1 MAAVSA
7 REDSRSGT
15 MRLDRR
21 SLLAAGGLGVA
32 AGLAP
37 TLGVAAEIDRL
48 AIADEGWRLWI
59 DTAASWKDDI
69 LHLPSAVDLQTLPV
83 NPPTGGWA
91 SLGSAE
97 ALSVDLPTTV
107 EQHLWG
113 KFGKRPYGPDEYRY
127 AEDDD
132 VPRNGAYRGVSWWSK
147 SIDIPAAAKGRR
159 VMLNLRGARLRAE
172 VFLNETLVGYSIMS
186 ELPFSCDLTQAMR
199 PGEANRL
206 AIRIT
211 NPGGR
216 FDWRD
221 STTMVWGKV
230 KLFASH
236 GFGGL
241 DRGLTLSLHPRSARI
256 EDAWVLNTPEPRRV
270 TGYMEVV
277 LEQPFAPAELTALR
291 SKATLE
297 LVDDRTGRLTPADI
311 RLDDLQMVDAVRLRA
326 RFTVSAPG
334 AQLWDLETPNLYRLR
349 FRWTEAKGVIDT
361 REIRFGFRWFG
372 VEGVGTDALL
382 RLNGRRVRLY
392 SAISW
397 GYWGYNGLWPTREL
411 ARREVTSA
419 KTLGLNTL
427 HFHRNVGKPEVFA
440 AMDEM
445 GLLRVMEPGG
455 GRHAVGKDLKPG
467 ESLSPAD
474 AFSRQFMVEKCQAMA
489 RAFRSHPSLV
499 HYTLQN
505 EIGANLANPD
515 VQAVL
520 KTIHDLDP
528 SRAVI
533 LNDGFV
539 KRGAAQAMYLPY
551 SDHYYRSDVEEWG
564 GWWVEHQAAGDQ
576 WYDRFYKGK
585 DDYVHRQ
592 TGKPFI
598 VEFGEMQGCAVAD
611 NHARMVADILAH
623 GGKSYD
629 LEDHRAVVA
638 ATNGYLERWGFQKA
652 FPTSEHLFLSVGRK
666 AYESWRNY
674 LENIRIGD
682 TVDVAA
688 ISGWE
693 STAIENHSGIVD
705 NLRYFK
711 ADPTLL
717 SQSLRP
723 VMAIA
728 KPRRLAYALGEA
740 AELDLYLLNDTGKAV
755 AGEIVL
761 SLVSPDGGE
770 VVIGRYP
777 APAQT
782 PDQFSY
788 LLAERVRTPP
798 FAREGLHRLRVTFAG
813 VASERELWAT
823 GPGPRRAGRLRIG
836 ISGVAKSLRSQIETI
851 PNLAVEDFKPGVAY
865 DGIIASGLKG
875 DEIARRQVGEQTG
888 LEAQP
893 KKGENAPLV
902 LGELPP
908 EVLVAV
914 RSGAPLLAMVQEDGL
929 AEGVATQLAALG
941 LFSYAGQVGGL
952 RAPWMGNWNY
962 VRAHRTFEGVP
973 VDMGLSVLHQV
984 EGQPSNGLLVEGP
997 EVEVIAA
1004 YSRDHDRKNGAASFI
1019 ARKDAMRVLVHRL
1032 PDMVGPLQARWLA
1045 NAIDW
1050 LGQDGRRS

>member
-1 MAAVSA
+1 MSWTV
-7 REDSRSGT
+7 GV
-15 MRLDRR
+15 DRR
-21 SLLAAGGLGVA
+21 GFLAAGGLGVA
-32 AGLAP
+32 VSLAP
-37 TLGVAAEIDRL
+37 TVASAARTDPL
-48 AIADEGWRLWI
+48 AIPDEGWRLWI
-59 DTAASWKDDI
+59 DTAAAWKDDV
-69 LHLPSAVDLQTLPV
+69 LHLPSAVDLKTLPV

-91 SLGSAE
+91 SLGSNDAV
-97 ALSVDLPTTV
+97 SVDLPTTV

-113 KFGKRPYGPDEYRY
+113 KFGERPYGADEYRY

-132 VPRNGAYRGVSWWSK
+132 IPRYGAYKGVSWWCK
-147 SIDIPAAAKGRR
+147 AIDIPASAKGQR
-159 VMLNLRGARLRAE
+159 VMLHLRGARLRAE
-172 VFLNETLVGYSIMS
+172 VFLNEKLVGYSIMS
-186 ELPFSCDLTQAMR
+186 ELPFNCDLTVAMR
-199 PGEANRL
+199 PAQTNRL

-221 STTMVWGKV
+221 STTMTWGKV

-241 DRGLTLSLHPRSARI
+241 DRGLTLSIHPLPARI
-256 EDAWVLNTPEPRRV
+256 DDAWVLNTPDAQRV
-270 TGYMEVV
+270 TGFMEIA
-277 LEQPFAPAELTALR
+277 LDQPVTPDRLAGLR
-291 SKATLE
+291 AKAGLE
-297 LVDDRTGRLTPADI
+297 LVDDRTGRVVPADI
-311 RLDDLQMVDAVRLRA
+311 RLETLESFDPTRLTA
-326 RFTVSAPG
+326 RFTVCAPT
-334 AQLWDLETPNLYRLR
+334 ARLWGLETPELYRLR
-349 FRWTEAKGVIDT
+349 FRWTERKGAVDT
-361 REIRFGFRWFG
+361 REVRFGFRWFG
-372 VEGVGTDALL
+372 VEGMGTDALL

-397 GYWGYNGLWPTREL
+397 GYWGYNGLWPTPEL
-411 ARREVTSA
+411 ARREVAAA

-427 HFHRNVGKPEVFA
+427 HFHRNVGKAEVFT

-455 GRHAVGKDLKPG
+455 GRHAIGKDLKPG
-467 ESLSPAD
+467 ESLSPGD

-499 HYTLQN
+499 QYTLQN

-515 VQAVL
+515 VQTVL
-520 KTIHDLDP
+520 KAIHDLDP
-528 SRAVI
+528 SRAVV

-551 SDHYYRSDVEEWG
+551 SDHYYRSDVEAWG
-564 GWWVEHQAAGDQ
+564 GWWVEHQGAGDQ
-576 WYDRFYKGK
+576 WYDKFYQGR
-585 DDYVHRQ
+585 DDYIHRQ

-611 NHARMVADILAH
+611 NHAGMVAEILAH

-638 ATNGYLERWGFQKA
+638 ATNSYLDRWGFQKA

-705 NLRYFK
+705 NLRGFK
-711 ADPTLL
+711 ADPVLL
-717 SQSLRP
+717 SQALRP

-728 KPRRLAYALGEA
+728 KPRSLAYALGEMA
-740 AELDLYLLNDTGKAV
+740 DLDLYLLNDTGRPV
-755 AGEIVL
+755 AGEIVVT
-761 SLVSPDGGE
+761 LVAADHVE
-770 VVIGRYP
+770 TVIGRWP
-777 APAQT
+777 APVQT

-788 LLAERVRTPP
+788 LLAEHVRAIP
-798 FAREGLHRLRVTFAG
+798 FLREGLHRLRVAFAG
-813 VASERELWAT
+813 VVSERELWVTDLA
-823 GPGPRRAGRLRIG
+823 PRRARRLRIG
-836 ISGVAKSLRSQIETI
+836 VAGIARNLRSQLEAV
-851 PNLAVEDFKPGVAY
+851 PNLAIEEFKPGIRY
-865 DGIIASGLKG
+865 DGVVVSGLKG

-893 KKGENAPLV
+893 KKDEKPALV
-902 LGELPP
+902 LGDVPS
-908 EVLVAV
+908 EVLAAV
-914 RSGAPLLAMVQEDGL
+914 RSGTPLLAMVQEDGL
-929 AEGVATQLAALG
+929 AEGVAKQLATLG
-941 LFSYAGQVGGL
+941 LFTYAGQVGGL

-962 VRAHRTFEGVP
+962 VRAHETFAGIP
-973 VDMGLSVLHQV
+973 TDMGMSVLHQV
-984 EGQPSNGLLVEGP
+984 EGQPSNGLLVDGAG
-997 EVEVIAA
+997 VEVIAA
-1004 YSRDHDRKNGAASFI
+1004 YSRDHDRGNGAASFI
-1019 ARKDAMRVLVHRL
+1019 ARKEAMRVLVHRL
-1032 PDMVGPLQARWLA
+1032 PDMAGPLQARWLS

-1050 LGQDGRRS
+1050 LGGTADETA

>member
-1 MAAVSA
+1 
-7 REDSRSGT
+7 

-32 AGLAP
+32 ASLAP
-37 TLGVAAEIDRL
+37 SLASAAKTDPL
-48 AIADEGWRLWI
+48 TVPDDGWRLWI
-59 DTAASWKDDI
+59 DTAAAWKDDDI
-69 LHLPSAVDLQTLPV
+69 HLPGRFDLATLPV
-83 NPPTGGWA
+83 NPPTGGWGALA
-91 SLGSAE
+91 SSDA
-97 ALSVDLPTTV
+97 VTVTLPTTV
-107 EQHLWG
+107 EQHFWG
-113 KFGKRPYGPDEYRY
+113 KFGTRPYGADEYRY

-132 VPRNGAYRGVSWWSK
+132 VPRYGAYKGVSWWTK
-147 SIDIPAAAKGRR
+147 SLDIPAAAKGKR
-159 VMLNLRGARLRAE
+159 VMLNIRGARLRAE
-172 VFLNETLVGYSIMS
+172 VFLNEQLVGYSIMS
-186 ELPFSCDLTQAMR
+186 ELPIVCDLTRAMR
-199 PGEANRL
+199 PGQANRL

-221 STTMVWGKV
+221 STTMTWGKA

-241 DRGLTLSLHPRSARI
+241 DRGLTLSVHPLAARI
-256 EDAWVLNTPEPRRV
+256 DDAWVLNTPEPRRV
-270 TGYMEVV
+270 TALMEVAFDKPV
-277 LEQPFAPAELTALR
+277 AEGRSAACGAKASASADRRQDRPAGRRRHSPGGLGAHRRAPPARAL
-291 SKATLE
+291 L
-297 LVDDRTGRLTPADI
+297 GRGAD
-311 RLDDLQMVDAVRLRA
+311 A
-326 RFTVSAPG
+326 R
-334 AQLWDLETPNLYRLR
+334 LWDLDTPDLYRLQV
-349 FRWTEAKGVIDT
+349 RWADKRDAVDT
-361 REIRFGFRWFG
+361 REVRFGFRWFG

-397 GYWGYNGLWPTREL
+397 GYWGFNGLWPTPEL

-455 GRHAVGKDLKPG
+455 GRHAIGKDLKPG

-474 AFSRQFMVEKCQAMA
+474 AFSRDFLVEKCKAMA

-499 HYTLQN
+499 QYTLQN

-520 KTIHDLDP
+520 KAIHDIDP

-564 GWWVEHQAAGDQ
+564 GWWVEHQGAGDQ
-576 WYDRFYKGK
+576 WYDKFYQGK
-585 DDYVHRQ
+585 DDYIHRQ

-611 NHARMVADILAH
+611 NHPAMIVEILAK

-629 LEDHRAVVA
+629 LEDHKAVVA
-638 ATNGYLERWGFQKA
+638 PTNSYLERWGFQKA
-652 FPTSEHLFLSVGRK
+652 FPTSEALFLSVGRK
-666 AYESWRNY
+666 AYEAWREY
-674 LENIRIGD
+674 LENIRIGE

-705 NLRYFK
+705 VLRGFK
-711 ADPTLL
+711 ADPALM

-723 VMAIA
+723 VLAIA
-728 KPRRLAYALGEA
+728 KPRALAYAAGDS

-755 AGEIVL
+755 AGELVL
-761 SLVSPDGGE
+761 SLVGPDGSVEPLGRWPVPAQSPD
-770 VVIGRYP
+770 R
-777 APAQT
+777 
-782 PDQFSY
+782 FSY
-788 LLAERVRTPP
+788 LVAERVRTP
-798 FAREGLHRLRVTFAG
+798 ALRREGLNVIRIALGDIV
-813 VASERELWAT
+813 SDREIWVT
-823 GPGPRRAGRLRIG
+823 GPAPKAAKPARIG
-836 ISGVAKSLRSQIETI
+836 VSGIARSLRDQLTAV
-851 PNLAVEDFKPGVAY
+851 PGVVVEDFKPGVRY
-865 DGIIASGLKG
+865 DGIIASGLKS
-875 DEIARRQVGEQTG
+875 DEIVRRQVGEQTG

-893 KKGENAPLV
+893 KKGEKPVVV
-902 LGELPP
+902 LGDLPP
-908 EVLVAV
+908 EV
-914 RSGAPLLAMVQEDGL
+914 SGGGQGGVPLLAMVQEDGL
-929 AEGVATQLAALG
+929 AEGVAKQLSGLG
-941 LFSYAGQVGGL
+941 LFDSRRPSRGPARALDGQLELCPRPFHL
-952 RAPWMGNWNY
+952 RRPSGRHGHERAAPG
-962 VRAHRTFEGVP
+962 RGPA
-973 VDMGLSVLHQV
+973 V
-984 EGQPSNGLLVEGP
+984 E
-997 EVEVIAA
+997 
-1004 YSRDHDRKNGAASFI
+1004 
-1019 ARKDAMRVLVHRL
+1019 
-1032 PDMVGPLQARWLA
+1032 
-1045 NAIDW
+1045 
-1050 LGQDGRRS
+1050 RSGH

>member
-1 MAAVSA
+1 VSVSRRQFLATSGVGAAVA
-7 REDSRSGT
+7 LAPAVASGS
-15 MRLDRR
+15 D
-21 SLLAAGGLGVA
+21 LLAVG
-32 AGLAP
+32 
-37 TLGVAAEIDRL
+37 
-48 AIADEGWRLWI
+48 DEGWRLWI
-59 DTAASWKDDI
+59 DQAAPWKDDV
-69 LHLPSAVDLQTLPV
+69 LHLPSAVDLKALPI
-83 NPPTGGWA
+83 NPPTGGWT
-91 SLGSAE
+91 SLGSADG
-97 ALSVDLPTTV
+97 LVVDLPTTV

-113 KFGKRPYGPDEYRY
+113 KFSDRPYGADEYRY

-132 VPRNGAYRGVSWWSK
+132 VPRYGAYKGVSWWSK
-147 SIDIPAAAKGRR
+147 AIDIPAAAKGQR

-172 VFLNETLVGYSIMS
+172 VFLNEQLVGYSIMS

-221 STTMVWGKV
+221 STTMTWGKV

-241 DRGLTLSLHPRSARI
+241 DRGLTLSVHPKAARI
-256 EDAWVLNTPEPRRV
+256 DDAWVLNTPEPRRV
-270 TGYMEVV
+270 TGFMEIA
-277 LEQPFAPAELTALR
+277 LENAASPAKLASLR
-291 SKATLE
+291 NRAGLE
-297 LVDDRTGRLTPADI
+297 LVDDRTGRLVSADI
-311 RLDDLQMVDAVRLRA
+311 RLEVLDVVGPNRLRA
-326 RFTVSAPG
+326 RFAVDAP
-334 AQLWDLETPNLYRLR
+334 AAKLWDLETPNLYRLR
-349 FRWTEAKGVIDT
+349 FRWSEGKGEVDT
-361 REIRFGFRWFG
+361 REVRFGFRWFG

-397 GYWGYNGLWPTREL
+397 GYWGYNGLWPTPEL
-411 ARREVTSA
+411 AHREVTSA

-427 HFHRNVGKPEVFA
+427 YFHRNVGKPEVFT

-445 GLLRVMEPGG
+445 GLMRVMEPGG
-455 GRHAVGKDLKPG
+455 GRHAIGKDLKPG
-467 ESLSPAD
+467 EALSAAD
-474 AFSRQFMVEKCQAMA
+474 AFSRQFMFEKCEAMA

-499 HYTLQN
+499 QYTLQN

-520 KTIHDLDP
+520 KAIHDIDP

-564 GWWVEHQAAGDQ
+564 GWWVEHQGAGDQ
-576 WYDRFYKGK
+576 WYDKFYKGK
-585 DDYVHRQ
+585 DDYIHRQ

-611 NHARMVADILAH
+611 NHVKMVADILAH

-629 LEDHRAVVA
+629 LEDHKVIIEK
-638 ATNGYLERWGFQKA
+638 TNDYLDRWGFRKA
-652 FPTSEHLFLSVGRK
+652 FPTSESLFLSVGRK

-674 LENIRIGD
+674 LENIRLGE
-682 TVDVAA
+682 TVDVACV
-688 ISGWE
+688 SGWE

-711 ADPTLL
+711 ADPKLL
-717 SQSLRP
+717 SESLQP
-723 VMAIA
+723 VIAIA
-728 KPRRLAYALGEA
+728 KPRRLAYTAGEA
-740 AELDLYLLNDTGKAV
+740 AELDVYLFNDTGKAV
-755 AGEIVL
+755 AGEVVVG
-761 SLVSPDGGE
+761 LVSPDGGE
-770 VVIGRYP
+770 TVIARYP
-777 APAQT
+777 APTQT

-788 LLAERVRTPP
+788 LLAEKVKTPP

-813 VASERELWAT
+813 TVSERELWAT
-823 GPGPRRAGRLRIG
+823 GSGQRGARKVRIG
-836 ISGVAKSLRSQIETI
+836 VSGVAKSLRAQLEAT
-851 PNLAVEDFKPGVAY
+851 PNVSVEDFKPGVRY
-865 DGIIASGLKG
+865 DGIVASGLKS
-875 DEIARRQVGEQTG
+875 DEIARRQVGEETG

-893 KKGENAPLV
+893 KKGEKPVLV
-902 LGELPP
+902 LGDLPP
-908 EVLVAV
+908 EVLAAV
-914 RSGAPLLAMVQEDGL
+914 KAGMPLLAVVQEDGL
-929 AEGVATQLAALG
+929 AEGVAKQLSGLG

-962 VRAHRTFEGVP
+962 VRAHRTFDGIP
-973 VDMGLSVLHQV
+973 IDTGMSVLHQV
-984 EGQPSNGLLVEGP
+984 EGQPSNGLLVDGAD
-997 EVEVIAA
+997 VEVIAA
-1004 YSRDHDRKNGAASFI
+1004 YSRDHDRQNGAASLI

-1032 PDMVGPLQARWLA
+1032 PDMVAPLQRRWLA
-1045 NAIDW
+1045 NAVDW
-1050 LGQDGRRS
+1050 LAAGQ

>member
-1 MAAVSA
+1 VSVSRRQFLATSGVGAAVA
-7 REDSRSGT
+7 LAPAVASGS
-15 MRLDRR
+15 D
-21 SLLAAGGLGVA
+21 LLAVG
-32 AGLAP
+32 
-37 TLGVAAEIDRL
+37 
-48 AIADEGWRLWI
+48 DEGWRLWI
-59 DTAASWKDDI
+59 DQAAPWKDDV
-69 LHLPSAVDLQTLPV
+69 LHLPSAVDLKALPI

-91 SLGSAE
+91 SLGSDNG
-97 ALSVDLPTTV
+97 LVVDLPTTV

-113 KFGKRPYGPDEYRY
+113 KFSDRPYGADEYRY

-132 VPRNGAYRGVSWWSK
+132 VPRYGGYKGVSWWSK
-147 SIDIPAAAKGRR
+147 AIDIPAAAKGKR

-172 VFLNETLVGYSIMS
+172 VFLNEQLVGYSIMS

-221 STTMVWGKV
+221 STTMTWGKV

-241 DRGLTLSLHPRSARI
+241 DRGLTLSVHPKAARI
-256 EDAWVLNTPEPRRV
+256 DDAWVLNTPEPRRV
-270 TGYMEVV
+270 TGFMEIA
-277 LEQPFAPAELTALR
+277 LENAASPAKLASLR
-291 SKATLE
+291 NRAGLE
-297 LVDDRTGRLTPADI
+297 LVDDRTGRLVSADI
-311 RLDDLQMVDAVRLRA
+311 RLEVLDVVGPNRLRA
-326 RFTVSAPG
+326 RFAVDAP
-334 AQLWDLETPNLYRLR
+334 AAKLWDLETPNLYRLR
-349 FRWTEAKGVIDT
+349 FHWSERKGEVDT
-361 REIRFGFRWFG
+361 REVRFGFRWFG
-372 VEGVGTDALL
+372 VEGVGTDAIL

-397 GYWGYNGLWPTREL
+397 GYWGYNGLWPTPEL

-427 HFHRNVGKPEVFA
+427 HFHRNVGKPEVFT

-445 GLLRVMEPGG
+445 GLMRVMEPGG
-455 GRHAVGKDLKPG
+455 GRHAIGKDLKPG
-467 ESLSPAD
+467 EALSAAD
-474 AFSRQFMVEKCQAMA
+474 AFSRQFMFEKCQAMA

-499 HYTLQN
+499 QYTLQN

-520 KTIHDLDP
+520 KAIHDIDP

-564 GWWVEHQAAGDQ
+564 GWWVEHQGAGDQ
-576 WYDRFYKGK
+576 WYDKFYKGK
-585 DDYVHRQ
+585 DDYIHRQ

-611 NHARMVADILAH
+611 NHVKMVADILAH

-629 LEDHRAVVA
+629 LEDHKVIIEK
-638 ATNGYLERWGFQKA
+638 TNDYLDRWGFRKA
-652 FPTSEHLFLSVGRK
+652 FPTSESLFLSVGRK

-674 LENIRIGD
+674 LENIRLGE
-682 TVDVAA
+682 TVDVACV
-688 ISGWE
+688 SGWE

-711 ADPTLL
+711 ADPKLL
-717 SQSLRP
+717 SESLQS

-728 KPRRLAYALGEA
+728 KPRRLAYTAGEA
-740 AELDLYLLNDTGKAV
+740 AELDVYLFNDTGKAV
-755 AGEIVL
+755 AGEVVVG
-761 SLVSPDGGE
+761 LVSPDGDE
-770 VVIGRYP
+770 VEIARYP
-777 APAQT
+777 APTQT

-788 LLAERVRTPP
+788 LLAEKVKTPP

-813 VASERELWAT
+813 TVSERELWAT
-823 GPGPRRAGRLRIG
+823 GSGQRGARKVRIG
-836 ISGVAKSLRSQIETI
+836 VSGVAKSLRTQLEAT
-851 PNLAVEDFKPGVAY
+851 PNVSVEDFKPGVRY
-865 DGIIASGLKG
+865 DGIVASGLKS
-875 DEIARRQVGEQTG
+875 DEIARRQVGEETG

-893 KKGENAPLV
+893 KKGEKPVLV
-902 LGELPP
+902 LGDLPA
-908 EVLVAV
+908 EVLAAV
-914 RSGAPLLAMVQEDGL
+914 KAGMPLLAVVQEDGL
-929 AEGVATQLAALG
+929 AEGVAKQLSGLG

-962 VRAHRTFEGVP
+962 VRAHRTFDGIP
-973 VDMGLSVLHQV
+973 IDTGMSVLHQV
-984 EGQPSNGLLVEGP
+984 EGQPSNGLLVDGAD
-997 EVEVIAA
+997 VEVIAA
-1004 YSRDHDRKNGAASFI
+1004 YSRDHDRQNGAASLI

-1032 PDMVGPLQARWLA
+1032 PDMVAPLQRRWLA
-1045 NAIDW
+1045 NVVDW
-1050 LGQDGRRS
+1050 LASGT

>member
-1 MAAVSA
+1 MSPA
-7 REDSRSGT
+7 
-15 MRLDRR
+15 LDRR
-21 SLLAAGGLGVA
+21 SFLAAGGLGAA

-37 TLGVAAEIDRL
+37 TLGLTAEANRM
-48 AIADEGWRLWI
+48 AIADDGWRLWI
-59 DTAASWKDDI
+59 DTAAAWKDDD
-69 LHLPSAVDLQTLPV
+69 LHLPSAVDLKTLPV

-91 SLGSAE
+91 SLASAE
-97 ALSVDLPTTV
+97 ALSVSLPTTV

-113 KFGKRPYGPDEYRY
+113 RFGERPYGPDEYRY

-132 VPRNGAYRGVSWWSK
+132 VPRYGAYKGVSWWSK
-147 SIDIPAAAKGRR
+147 TIAIPAEAKGRR
-159 VMLNLRGARLRAE
+159 VMLHLRGARLRAE
-172 VFLNETLVGYSIMS
+172 VFLNERLVGYSIMS

-221 STTMVWGKV
+221 STTLTWGKV

-241 DRGLTLSLHPRSARI
+241 DRGLALSLHPLAARI
-256 EDAWVLNTPEPRRV
+256 DDAWALNTPEARRV
-270 TGYMEVV
+270 TGFMDVA
-277 LEQPFAPAELTALR
+277 LEKPVTAAGLAALR
-291 SKATLE
+291 AKAGLE
-297 LVDDRTGRLTPADI
+297 LVDDRTGGLVPAEVRLE
-311 RLDDLQMVDAVRLRA
+311 DLQIIDATRLRA
-326 RFTVSAPG
+326 RFTVAAPT
-334 AQLWDLETPNLYRLR
+334 ARLWDLETPELYRLR
-349 FRWTEAKGVIDT
+349 FRWTERRGEVDL
-361 REIRFGFRWFG
+361 REVRFGFRWFG
-372 VEGVGTDALL
+372 VEGIGTDALL

-397 GYWGYNGLWPTREL
+397 GYWGYNGLWPTLQL
-411 ARREVTSA
+411 ARREVTA
-419 KTLGLNTL
+419 ARTLGLNAL
-427 HFHRNVGKPEVFA
+427 HFHRNVGKAEVFT
-440 AMDEM
+440 AMDEL

-455 GRHAVGKDLKPG
+455 GRHAIGRDLKPG
-467 ESLSPAD
+467 ERLSEAD

-489 RAFRSHPSLV
+489 RAFRSHPSFV
-499 HYTLQN
+499 QYTLQN

-520 KTIHDLDP
+520 KAIHDLDP
-528 SRAVI
+528 SRAVV

-551 SDHYYRSDVEEWG
+551 SDHYHRSDVEAWG

-576 WYDRFYKGK
+576 WYDRFYKAK

-592 TGKPFI
+592 TGRPFI

-611 NHARMVADILAH
+611 NHAKMVADILAD

-629 LEDHRAVVA
+629 LEDHRAIVA
-638 ATNGYLERWGFQKA
+638 ATNGYLERWGFQDA

-674 LENIRIGD
+674 LENIRLGD
-682 TVDVAA
+682 SVDVAC

-711 ADPTLL
+711 ADPALL

-728 KPRRLAYALGEA
+728 KPRALAYAAGEA
-740 AELDLYLLNDTGKAV
+740 AELDLYLLNDTGEPAT
-755 AGEIVL
+755 GEIVL
-761 SLVSPDGGE
+761 SLVAPDGGE
-770 VVIGRYP
+770 AVVGRWT

-788 LLAERVRTPP
+788 LIAEHVRTPP
-798 FAREGLHRLRVTFAG
+798 LAGEGLHRLRIAVAG
-813 VASERELWAT
+813 GVSERELWVT
-823 GPGPRRAGRLRIG
+823 GPGPRRARPLRLGVSG
-836 ISGVAKSLRSQIETI
+836 IAKSLRTQLEAT
-851 PNLAVEDFKPGVAY
+851 PGVAVEAFRPGGRY
-865 DGIIASGLKG
+865 DGIVASGLNG

-893 KKGENAPLV
+893 KKGEAPALV
-902 LGELPP
+902 LGALPP
-908 EVLVAV
+908 EVLAAV
-914 RSGAPLLAMVQEDGL
+914 RSGVPLLAMVQEDGL
-929 AEGVATQLAALG
+929 AEGVARQLAGLG
-941 LFSYAGQVGGL
+941 LFAYGGQVGGL

-973 VDMGLSVLHQV
+973 ADCGLSVLHQV
-984 EGQPSNGLLVEGP
+984 EGQPSNGLLVEGAG
-997 EVEVIAA
+997 VEVIAA
-1004 YSRDHDRKNGAASFI
+1004 YSRDHDRRNGAASFI
-1019 ARKDAMRVLVHRL
+1019 ARREAMRVLVHRL
-1032 PDMVGPLQARWLA
+1032 PDMAAPLQRRWLA
-1045 NAIDW
+1045 NAVDW
-1050 LGQDGRRS
+1050 LADARGLGDKGMGEKGR

>member
-1 MAAVSA
+1 
-7 REDSRSGT
+7 
-15 MRLDRR
+15 MRVDRR
-21 SLLAAGGLGVA
+21 SFLAAGGLGVA
-32 AGLAP
+32 ASLAP
-37 TLGVAAEIDRL
+37 NLANAAETDPL
-48 AIADEGWRLWI
+48 AIPDEGWSLWI
-59 DTAASWKDDI
+59 DTAAPWKDDV
-69 LHLPSAVDLQTLPV
+69 LHLPSAVDLRSLPV

-91 SLGSAE
+91 SLDSAD

-113 KFGKRPYGPDEYRY
+113 KFGERPYGADEYRY

-132 VPRNGAYRGVSWWSK
+132 VPHYGAYKGVSWWSK
-147 SIDIPAAAKGRR
+147 GIDIPAAPRGRR

-172 VFLNETLVGYSIMS
+172 VFLNEQLVGYSIMS
-186 ELPFSCDLTQAMR
+186 ELPFSCDLTRAMR
-199 PGEANRL
+199 PGQSNRL

-221 STTMVWGKV
+221 STTMTWGKV

-241 DRGLTLSLHPRSARI
+241 DRGLTLSVHPSSARI
-256 EDAWVLNTPEPRRV
+256 EDAWVLNMPEARRV
-270 TGYMEVV
+270 TGFMDVALDKPV
-277 LEQPFAPAELTALR
+277 APAQLAALR
-291 SKATLE
+291 GKAALD
-297 LVDDRTGRLTPADI
+297 LIDDRTDRLLAADI
-311 RLDDLQMVDAVRLRA
+311 RLEDLQALDATRLRA
-326 RFTVSAPG
+326 RFTVAAPT
-334 AQLWDLETPNLYRLR
+334 ARLWDLETPELYRLR
-349 FRWTEAKGVIDT
+349 FRWTERKGEVDT
-361 REIRFGFRWFG
+361 REVRFGFRWFG
-372 VEGVGTDALL
+372 VDGVGTDALL

-397 GYWGYNGLWPTREL
+397 GYWGYNGLWPTPEL
-411 ARREVTSA
+411 ARREVTAA
-419 KTLGLNTL
+419 KTLGLNAL
-427 HFHRNVGKPEVFA
+427 HFHRNVGKPEVFT

-455 GRHAVGKDLKPG
+455 GRHAIGKDLKPG

-474 AFSRQFMVEKCQAMA
+474 TFSRQFMVEKCQAMA

-499 HYTLQN
+499 QYTLQN

-520 KTIHDLDP
+520 EAIHDLDP

-539 KRGAAQAMYLPY
+539 ARGAAQAMYLPY
-551 SDHYYRSDVEEWG
+551 DDRYWRSDKDEWG
-564 GWWVEHQAAGDQ
+564 GWWVNHQGAGDQ
-576 WYDRFYKGK
+576 WYDHFYKGK
-585 DDYVHRQ
+585 DDYIHRQ

-611 NHARMVADILAH
+611 NHPRMVADILAH

-638 ATNGYLERWGFQKA
+638 ATNGFLERWGFQSA
-652 FPTSEHLFLSVGRK
+652 FPTSEDLFLSIGRK

-674 LENIRIGD
+674 LENIRIGE

-711 ADPTLL
+711 SDPKLL
-717 SQSLRP
+717 SEGLRP
-723 VMAIA
+723 VMAVA
-728 KPRRLAYALGEA
+728 KPRRLAYAVGET
-740 AELDLYLLNDTGKAV
+740 AELDVYLFNDSGKA
-755 AGEIVL
+755 ATGEIVV
-761 SLVSPDGGE
+761 SLASPDGGE
-770 VVIGRYP
+770 TAIARYP
-777 APAQT
+777 APTQT

-788 LLAERVRTPP
+788 LIAESVRTPP
-798 FAREGLHRLRVTFAG
+798 FAREGLHRLRVAFAG
-813 VASERELWAT
+813 AISERALWAT
-823 GPGPRRAGRLRIG
+823 GPGPRRVRRLRLGVSG
-836 ISGVAKSLRSQIETI
+836 IAKSLRSQLEAIPEVTI
-851 PNLAVEDFKPGVAY
+851 DDFTPGGRY
-865 DGIIASGLKG
+865 DGVVASGLKG
-875 DEIARRQVGEQTG
+875 DEIARRQVGELTG

-893 KKGENAPLV
+893 KKDEKPALV

-908 EVLVAV
+908 EVLAAV
-914 RSGAPLLAMVQEDGL
+914 RSGTPLLAMVQEDGL
-929 AEGVATQLAALG
+929 AEGVARQLAALG

-962 VRAHRTFEGVP
+962 VRAHRTFDGVP
-973 VDMGLSVLHQV
+973 ADTGMSVLHQV
-984 EGQPSNGLLVEGP
+984 EGQPSNGLLVDGAG
-997 EVEVIAA
+997 VEIIAA
-1004 YSRDHDRKNGAASFI
+1004 YSRDHDRRNGAASFI
-1019 ARKDAMRVLVHRL
+1019 ARRDAMRVLVHRL
-1032 PDMVGPLQARWLA
+1032 PDMVAPLQRRWLA
-1045 NAIDW
+1045 NAIGW
-1050 LGQDGRRS
+1050 LEEGK

>member
-1 MAAVSA
+1 MSVS
-7 REDSRSGT
+7 
-15 MRLDRR
+15 RR
-21 SLLAAGGLGVA
+21 RFLAASGVGA
-32 AGLAP
+32 AAALAP
-37 TLGVAAEIDRL
+37 VATLAGETLSIEDQ
-48 AIADEGWRLWI
+48 GWRLWI
-59 DTAASWKDDI
+59 DKAAPWKDDT
-69 LHLPSAVDLQTLPV
+69 LRLPSAVDLETLPV

-91 SLGSAE
+91 SLTSSEG
-97 ALSVDLPTTV
+97 LTVDLPTTV

-113 KFGKRPYGPDEYRY
+113 AFETRPYGADEYRY

-132 VPRNGAYRGVSWWSK
+132 VPRYGAYKGVSWWSK
-147 SIDIPAAAKGRR
+147 SIDIPAAARGKR

-172 VFLNETLVGYSIMS
+172 VFLNEQLVGYSIMS
-186 ELPFSCDLTQAMR
+186 ELPFSCDLTDAMR

-211 NPGGR
+211 NPSGR

-221 STTMVWGKV
+221 STTMMWGKA

-241 DRGLTLSLHPRSARI
+241 DRGLTLSLHPRSARV
-256 EDAWVLNTPEPRRV
+256 EDAWVLNTPDARRV
-270 TGYMEVV
+270 TGFMDV
-277 LEQPFAPAELTALR
+277 LLDRPVTPAKLAGLCA
-291 SKATLE
+291 KATLE
-297 LVDDRTGRLTPADI
+297 LTDDRTGGRVPADI
-311 RLDDLQMVDAVRLRA
+311 RLEALEALDPNRLRA
-326 RFTVSAPG
+326 RFSVAAPG

-349 FRWTEAKGVIDT
+349 FRWTERKSEVDT
-361 REIRFGFRWFG
+361 REVRFGFRWFG
-372 VEGVGTDALL
+372 VDGVGTDALL

-397 GYWGYNGLWPTREL
+397 GYWGYNGLWPTSEL
-411 ARREVTSA
+411 ARREVTA
-419 KTLGLNTL
+419 ARTLGLNAL
-427 HFHRNVGKPEVFA
+427 HFHRNVGKPEVFT
-440 AMDEM
+440 AMDEI

-455 GRHAVGKDLKPG
+455 GRHAIGKDLKPG

-520 KTIHDLDP
+520 KAIHDLDP

-564 GWWVEHQAAGDQ
+564 GWWVEHQGAGDQ
-576 WYDRFYKGK
+576 WYDRFYAGK
-585 DDYVHRQ
+585 DDYIHRQ
-592 TGKPFI
+592 TGKPFV

-611 NHARMVADILAH
+611 NHSKMVADILAN

-629 LEDHRAVVA
+629 LEDHKLIVA
-638 ATNGYLERWGFQKA
+638 ATNSYLERWGFKPA
-652 FPTSEHLFLSVGRK
+652 FPTSESLFLSVGRK

-682 TVDVAA
+682 TVDIAA

-728 KPRRLAYALGEA
+728 KPRRLAYAVDEA
-740 AELDLYLLNDTGKAV
+740 AQLDIYLLNDTGRAV
-755 AGEIVL
+755 SGEVVV
-761 SLVSPDGGE
+761 SLISPDGAE
-770 VVIGRYP
+770 RAVARYA
-777 APAQT
+777 APAQA

-788 LLAERVRTPP
+788 LLAEGVRAPA
-798 FAREGLHRLRVTFAG
+798 FDAEGLHRLRVAFAG
-813 VASERELWAT
+813 VISDRELWAT
-823 GPGPRRAGRLRIG
+823 GAGPRRARPLRIG
-836 ISGVAKSLRSQIETI
+836 VSGVAKSLRIQLEALAGVTIED
-851 PNLAVEDFKPGVAY
+851 LKPGVRY
-865 DGIIASGLKG
+865 DGIVASGLKG

-888 LEAQP
+888 LEAQA
-893 KKGENAPLV
+893 KKGEKPALV
-902 LGELPP
+902 LGDLPP
-908 EVLVAV
+908 EVLAAV
-914 RSGAPLLAMVQEDGL
+914 RLGAPLLAMVQEDGL
-929 AEGVATQLAALG
+929 ADGVARQLSSLG
-941 LFSYAGQVGGL
+941 LFSYDGQVGAL

-962 VRAHRTFEGVP
+962 VRAHRTFEGIP
-973 VDMGLSVLHQV
+973 ADMGMSVLHQV
-984 EGQPSNGLLVEGP
+984 EGQPSNGLLVDGAG
-997 EVEVIAA
+997 VEVIAA
-1004 YSRDHDRKNGAASFI
+1004 YSRDHDRQNGAASFI
-1019 ARKDAMRVLVHRL
+1019 ARRDDMRVLVHRL
-1032 PDMVGPLQARWLA
+1032 PDMVEPLQRRWLA
-1045 NAIDW
+1045 NAINW
-1050 LGQDGRRS
+1050 LSGEQG

>member
-1 MAAVSA
+1 VSVSRRQFLATSGVGAAVA
-7 REDSRSGT
+7 LAPAVASGS
-15 MRLDRR
+15 D
-21 SLLAAGGLGVA
+21 LLAVG
-32 AGLAP
+32 
-37 TLGVAAEIDRL
+37 
-48 AIADEGWRLWI
+48 DEGWRLWI
-59 DTAASWKDDI
+59 DQAAPWKDDV
-69 LHLPSAVDLQTLPV
+69 LHLPSAVDLKALPI
-83 NPPTGGWA
+83 NPPTGGWT
-91 SLGSAE
+91 SLGSADG
-97 ALSVDLPTTV
+97 LVVDLPTTV

-113 KFGKRPYGPDEYRY
+113 KFSDRPYGADEYRY

-132 VPRNGAYRGVSWWSK
+132 VPRYGAYKGVSWWSK
-147 SIDIPAAAKGRR
+147 AIDIPAAAKGQR

-172 VFLNETLVGYSIMS
+172 VFLNEQLVGYSIMS

-221 STTMVWGKV
+221 STTMTWGKV

-241 DRGLTLSLHPRSARI
+241 DRGLTLSVHPKAARI
-256 EDAWVLNTPEPRRV
+256 DDAWVLNTPEPRRV
-270 TGYMEVV
+270 TGFMEIA
-277 LEQPFAPAELTALR
+277 LENAASPAKLASLR
-291 SKATLE
+291 NRAGLE
-297 LVDDRTGRLTPADI
+297 LVDDRTGRLVSADI
-311 RLDDLQMVDAVRLRA
+311 RLEVLDVVGPNRLRA
-326 RFTVSAPG
+326 RFAVDAP
-334 AQLWDLETPNLYRLR
+334 AAKLWDLETPNLYRLR
-349 FRWTEAKGVIDT
+349 FRWSEGKGEVDT
-361 REIRFGFRWFG
+361 REVRFGFRWFG

-397 GYWGYNGLWPTREL
+397 GYWGYNGLWPTPEL
-411 ARREVTSA
+411 AHREVTSA

-427 HFHRNVGKPEVFA
+427 YFHRNVGKPEVFT

-445 GLLRVMEPGG
+445 GLMRVMEPGG
-455 GRHAVGKDLKPG
+455 GRHAIGKDLKPG
-467 ESLSPAD
+467 EALSAAD
-474 AFSRQFMVEKCQAMA
+474 AFSRQFMFEKCEAMA

-499 HYTLQN
+499 QYTLQN

-520 KTIHDLDP
+520 KAIHDIDP

-564 GWWVEHQAAGDQ
+564 GWWVEHQGAGDQ
-576 WYDRFYKGK
+576 WYDKFYKGK
-585 DDYVHRQ
+585 DDYIHRQ
-592 TGKPFI
+592 NGKPFI

-611 NHARMVADILAH
+611 NHVKMVADILAH

-629 LEDHRAVVA
+629 LEDHKVIIEK
-638 ATNGYLERWGFQKA
+638 TNDYLDRWGFRKA
-652 FPTSEHLFLSVGRK
+652 FPTSESLFLSVGRK

-674 LENIRIGD
+674 LENIRLGE
-682 TVDVAA
+682 TVDVACV
-688 ISGWE
+688 SGWE

-711 ADPTLL
+711 ADPKLL
-717 SQSLRP
+717 SESLRS

-728 KPRRLAYALGEA
+728 KPRRLAYAVGDA
-740 AELDLYLLNDTGKAV
+740 AELDIYLFNDTGKA
-755 AGEIVL
+755 ATGEIVVN
-761 SLVSPDGGE
+761 LVSPDGGE
-770 VVIGRYP
+770 TVIARYP
-777 APAQT
+777 APTQT

-788 LLAERVRTPP
+788 LLAEKVKTPP

-813 VASERELWAT
+813 AVSERELWAT
-823 GPGPRRAGRLRIG
+823 GPGQRGARKVRIG
-836 ISGVAKSLRSQIETI
+836 VSGVAKSLRTQLEAT
-851 PNLAVEDFKPGVAY
+851 PNVSVEDFKPGVRY
-865 DGIIASGLKG
+865 DGIVASGLKS
-875 DEIARRQVGEQTG
+875 DEIARRQVGEETG

-893 KKGENAPLV
+893 KKGERPVLV
-902 LGELPP
+902 LGDLTP
-908 EVLVAV
+908 EVLAAV
-914 RSGAPLLAMVQEDGL
+914 KAGMPLLAVVQEDGL
-929 AEGVATQLAALG
+929 AEGVAKQLSGLG

-962 VRAHRTFEGVP
+962 VRAHRTFDGIP
-973 VDMGLSVLHQV
+973 IDTGMSVLHQV
-984 EGQPSNGLLVEGP
+984 EGQPSNGLLVDGAD
-997 EVEVIAA
+997 VEVIAA
-1004 YSRDHDRKNGAASFI
+1004 YSRDHDRQNGAASLI
-1019 ARKDAMRVLVHRL
+1019 ARKGAMRVLVHRL
-1032 PDMVGPLQARWLA
+1032 PDMVAPLQRRWLS
-1045 NAIDW
+1045 NAVDW
-1050 LGQDGRRS
+1050 LAAGQ